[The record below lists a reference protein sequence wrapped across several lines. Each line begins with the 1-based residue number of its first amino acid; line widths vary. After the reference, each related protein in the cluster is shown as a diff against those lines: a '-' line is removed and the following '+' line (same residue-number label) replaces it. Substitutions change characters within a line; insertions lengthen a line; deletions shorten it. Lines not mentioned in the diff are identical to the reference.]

1 MLTTLAAA
9 IIFSAQSQASLDQ
22 KADFKFPILTMPALA
37 QQLSSRAGV
46 PIQVTPELK
55 DLSVYVNVKGKSVRE
70 VLDLVAYATTT
81 EWVEANGVIS
91 IRRTPVQKAAEE
103 KRFLQNRLEAAR
115 KFLAENRPQQI
126 TAETMAKAMKEAAE
140 IAGKMEQTWDY
151 AIYAKLQKLDAYAP
165 AQVVGQEFMDA
176 WGVENAL
183 TLKKDERIVFS
194 SNPTRLQRPL
204 PPRMQGAVAR
214 FNGLRAM
221 ADQAEKVANLQD
233 VEARYYSSLLNRGNY
248 DPDAP
253 ARTVTSIHVVVSAG
267 EFEGMGGRIE
277 VKGYDADGNVVEQS
291 NVDAGMGGFP
301 GQEPNLE
308 ELKEF
313 TEMVT
318 LSPDVAERSILMN
331 KLFQRKLDAADRAKL
346 LPMLAED
353 RLLRNQP
360 SLISEI
366 LDHWVSKKGD
376 LVMEAPNQFFP
387 AQEVQMDPKQILGF
401 IFDPRSTELGN
412 RGGATVGRAQTSMS
426 REWMW
431 MDDGSLALIARAIL
445 EKGKIDF
452 EDMADIAAQSE
463 NDQVMMQMSTFA
475 TALMGS
481 NEAMP
486 YSWQGGLALRA
497 YGLLSR
503 AERKRVRE
511 TGMEWNM
518 NALPA
523 KLRAVVEKEIV
534 KGQIYPGSSGW
545 ESDRDWETQG
555 ANAQEFEYV
564 SQYEQEPTV
573 FLTLAKAQ
581 PMVFR
586 LSMNSAPRILA
597 NTVYQGQYSSVQW
610 QLPKQIGQQM
620 AMQELAQ
627 KQGQE
632 YGSND
637 PTTYAEVTKGELVA
651 GFNFGKLSPAKVT
664 YSYVKDDKFKFGPLT
679 SLSKETQA
687 TIQAAYKKAL
697 EDYKDVT
704 FGGPGGGA
712 SPPPPP
718 FLHQLR

>member
-22 KADFKFPILTMPALA
+22 KADFKYPTLTLPVLG
-37 QQLSSRAGV
+37 QQLAARGGV
-46 PIQVTPELK
+46 PIQVTPELEK
-55 DLSVYVNVKGKSVRE
+55 LSVYVNVKGKSVRE
-70 VLDLVAYATTT
+70 VLDLIAYATTT

-151 AIYAKLQKLDAYAP
+151 AIYAKLQQLDAYAP
-165 AQVVGQEFMDA
+165 AQVVGQEFIDA
-176 WGVENAL
+176 WGIENLL
-183 TLKKDERIVFS
+183 TLKKGERIVFS
-194 SNPTRLQRPL
+194 SQPTRLQRPL
-204 PPRMQGAVAR
+204 PARMQGAVSR

-221 ADQAEKVANLQD
+221 ADQAEQAANLQN
-233 VEARYYSSLLNRGNY
+233 VEARYYSSLLNRGNF

-253 ARTVTSIHVVVSAG
+253 PRTVASIHVVVSAG
-267 EFEGMGGRIE
+267 EYEAMGGRLE
-277 VKGYDADGNVVEQS
+277 VKGYDAEGNIVEQS

-308 ELKEF
+308 DLKEF
-313 TEMVT
+313 TELVT
-318 LSPDVAERSILMN
+318 LSQDVADRSVLMN
-331 KLFQRKLDAADRAKL
+331 KLFQRKLDAADRARL
-346 LPMLAED
+346 LPMLAEG
-353 RLLRNQP
+353 RLMKNQP
-360 SLISEI
+360 SVISEV

-376 LVMEAPNQFFP
+376 LVMEAPNSFFP

-401 IFDPRSTELGN
+401 VLDARSTALEN
-412 RGGATVGRAQTSMS
+412 RGGTTVGRAQTSLY
-426 REWMW
+426 REAMW

-463 NDQVMMQMSTFA
+463 SDQAMIQMATFA

-481 NEAMP
+481 SEALP

-497 YGLLSR
+497 YGMLSR

-523 KLRAVVEKEIV
+523 KLRIVVEKELA
-534 KGQIYPGSSGW
+534 KGEIYPGSSGW
-545 ESDRDWETQG
+545 ESDTDWETQG
-555 ANAQEFEYV
+555 QNAQEYEYV
-564 SQYEQEPTV
+564 NQYEQEPTV

-581 PMVFR
+581 PVVFR
-586 LSMNSAPRILA
+586 LSMSSAPRILA

-610 QLPKQIGQQM
+610 QLPKQIGQRM

-632 YGSND
+632 YGSNE

-651 GFNFGKLSPAKVT
+651 GFMFGKLSPAKVT
-664 YSYVKDDKFKFGPLT
+664 YSYVKDEKFKFVPMTG
-679 SLSKETQA
+679 LSKETQA

-712 SPPPPP
+712 PPPPP
-718 FLHQLR
+718 PSP

>member
-1 MLTTLAAA
+1 M
-9 IIFSAQSQASLDQ
+9 
-22 KADFKFPILTMPALA
+22 
-37 QQLSSRAGV
+37 
-46 PIQVTPELK
+46 
-55 DLSVYVNVKGKSVRE
+55 NE
-70 VLDLVAYATTT
+70 VFQ
-81 EWVEANGVIS
+81 G
-91 IRRTPVQKAAEE
+91 
-103 KRFLQNRLEAAR
+103 
-115 KFLAENRPQQI
+115 
-126 TAETMAKAMKEAAE
+126 M
-140 IAGKMEQTWDY
+140 
-151 AIYAKLQKLDAYAP
+151 LDA
-165 AQVVGQEFMDA
+165 G
-176 WGVENAL
+176 
-183 TLKKDERIVFS
+183 
-194 SNPTRLQRPL
+194 
-204 PPRMQGAVAR
+204 
-214 FNGLRAM
+214 
-221 ADQAEKVANLQD
+221 
-233 VEARYYSSLLNRGNY
+233 
-248 DPDAP
+248 
-253 ARTVTSIHVVVSAG
+253 
-267 EFEGMGGRIE
+267 
-277 VKGYDADGNVVEQS
+277 
-291 NVDAGMGGFP
+291 
-301 GQEPNLE
+301 
-308 ELKEF
+308 
-313 TEMVT
+313 
-318 LSPDVAERSILMN
+318 
-331 KLFQRKLDAADRAKL
+331 DRAKL
-346 LPMLAED
+346 LRWLAED